1 MANASDDDSGQ
12 QTMANASDDAPREPE
27 GIRDLARLGFTESM
41 AAAFAPMGAQ
51 GLVAGRVALEHK
63 SGYVVY
69 TEAGERPAVLRGRLR
84 YAAESGGDLPV
95 VGDWVALSVAEGDA
109 MATID
114 AVIPRT
120 SAFVRRAAGRATQA
134 QVVAANVD
142 VVFLVTSVGRDLN
155 PRRLERYLALAR
167 ESGAEPVIVISK
179 TDLAEDLAAAL
190 KEVESVALGAPRHSV
205 SSVTGVGIDELRK
218 YLGTGRTVALL
229 GSSGV
234 GKSTLVNALLG
245 HERQHT
251 AALRDDGK
259 GRHTTTHRE
268 LLPVPGG
275 AWLLDTPGMREL
287 QLWSGEEGLAGTFE
301 DVAALAPRCRFG
313 DCHHDTE
320 PGCAVRAA
328 VTEGTLAANRVESW
342 RKLEAEQRFVAEQQ
356 NERQKAEAK
365 RGARTVGR
373 ALRARVREKYGGSE
387 K

>member
-1 MANASDDDSGQ
+1 
-12 QTMANASDDAPREPE
+12 
-27 GIRDLARLGFTESM
+27 
-41 AAAFAPMGAQ
+41 
-51 GLVAGRVALEHK
+51 
-63 SGYVVY
+63 
-69 TEAGERPAVLRGRLR
+69 
-84 YAAESGGDLPV
+84 
-95 VGDWVALSVAEGDA
+95 VGDWVALSAAEGDTTV
-109 MATID
+109 TID
-114 AVIPRT
+114 AVIPRA

-167 ESGAEPVIVISK
+167 ESGAEPVIVVSK
-179 TDLAEDLAAAL
+179 SDLADDLVAAL
-190 KEVESVALGAPRHSV
+190 QEVESVARGAPLHSV
-205 SSVTGVGIDELRK
+205 SSLTGAGIDELRR
-218 YLGTGRTVALL
+218 YLGAGRTVALL

-251 AALRDDGK
+251 AAVRDDGK

-287 QLWSGEEGLAGTFE
+287 QLWTGEEGLAGTFE
-301 DVAALAPRCRFG
+301 DVAALAVRCRFA

-320 PGCAVRAA
+320 PGCAVRIA
-328 VTEGTLAANRVESW
+328 VTEGTLAAARLDSW
-342 RKLEAEQRFVAEQQ
+342 RKLEAEQRFVLGQQ
-356 NERQKAEAK
+356 NDRQKAEAK
-365 RGARTVGR
+365 RGARTMGR
-373 ALRARVREKYGGSE
+373 ALRSRVREKYGGSG